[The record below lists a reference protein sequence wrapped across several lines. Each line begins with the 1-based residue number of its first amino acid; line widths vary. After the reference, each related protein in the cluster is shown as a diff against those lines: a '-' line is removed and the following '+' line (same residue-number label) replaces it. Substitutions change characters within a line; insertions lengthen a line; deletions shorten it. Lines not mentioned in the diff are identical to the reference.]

1 MRRLY
6 SLYMATQTH
15 TGGCQ
20 CGAVRYQAEL
30 DLEKPSVECNCS
42 RCGRTGMLLQFVPA
56 EGFSQEHG
64 EAATTEYRFNT
75 HKIAHEFCS
84 TCGVQCFGK
93 GSMPDGSPVVAVNV
107 RTLDD
112 VEVADVPKT
121 LVNGKDF

>member
-1 MRRLY
+1 
-6 SLYMATQTH
+6 MATQTH

-56 EGFSQEHG
+56 EGFSKEHADG
-64 EAATTEYRFNT
+64 VTTEYRFNT
-75 HKIAHEFCS
+75 NKIAHEFCS
-84 TCGVQCFGK
+84 TCGVQCYGQ
-93 GSMPDGSPVVAVNV
+93 GSMPDGSPVMAVNV

-112 VEVADVPKT
+112 IEAADVPKT
-121 LVNGKDF
+121 PVNGKDF